1 MRVKVNLRGETIE
14 FTSPVGARLL
24 DYLQENGVPVNAAC
38 GGNGVCHKCRV
49 QMTQGFSAVT
59 AQDRQAFRDS
69 EIANGWRLSC
79 QSRPKI
85 NLEVSVPSA
94 ENFRHRPRVVKRSD
108 FSLQEAKPRSVSLV
122 CDLGSTGVVV
132 AITDHTGDSDNTAD
146 KAPIIEAHLLN
157 RQVRFGADVMT
168 RLHHA
173 QLKGVHALQSALFDT
188 LKLCLDAI
196 REQAPNLF
204 EAAFAGGLYCA
215 GNSAMTSFLLNR
227 SIDTLAVA
235 PFQPASREAG
245 EYSAPALGGIV
256 LHTLPLLAGFVG
268 GDTVA
273 GILAL
278 EAIQAAQPWM
288 LVDIGTN
295 TEIVVNN
302 GQDELWLSSAPAG
315 PAFEGGN
322 ISQGMRAESG
332 AISAARLENGEWKI
346 ETIHH
351 DIPRGIC
358 GSGLIDI
365 LYEAVKGK
373 AIAADGYLPQGRL
386 CVTPEIGLLADDV
399 REFQLAKSATRT
411 AADLLIER
419 AGATPKTIYLA
430 GTFAQNLRLDS
441 VAGVGLLTAG
451 IPIKIIGNASLRG
464 VALYAAM
471 EPHKRA
477 AFSERLERMRRPV
490 ELALQDDFQE
500 RFVHNLNFNSATT

>member
-1 MRVKVNLRGETIE
+1 MKIKVSLRGETME
-14 FTSPVGARLL
+14 FSSPVGARLL
-24 DYLQENGVPVNAAC
+24 DYLQENEVPVNAAC
-38 GGNGVCHKCRV
+38 GGNGTCHKCRIRI
-49 QMTQGFSAVT
+49 TEGFSAVT
-59 AQDRQAFRDS
+59 SKDREAFRAS
-69 EIANGWRLSC
+69 ELNDGWRLSC
-79 QSRPKI
+79 QSRPKTNI
-85 NLEVSVPSA
+85 DVSVPSA
-94 ENFRHRPRVVKRSD
+94 ENIRNRPRIVKRSD
-108 FSLQEAKPRSVSLV
+108 FSTLEKNPGPVSLI

-132 AITDHTGDSDNTAD
+132 AIAEKSQSLAS
-146 KAPIIEAHLLN
+146 PIIEAHLLN

-173 QLKGVHALQSALFDT
+173 QIKGVESLQIALLDT
-188 LKLCLDAI
+188 LKACL
-196 REQAPNLF
+196 ESLKKEAPLLF
-204 EAAFAGGLYCA
+204 SAAFPGGLYCS

-235 PFQPASREAG
+235 PFQPESLEAG
-245 EYSAPALGGIV
+245 ERVSPELGGLTI
-256 LHTLPLLAGFVG
+256 HTLPLLAGFVG

-273 GILAL
+273 GILAI
-278 EAIQAAQPWM
+278 EALGSPEPWM

-302 GQDELWLSSAPAG
+302 GRGELWLSSAPAG

-332 AISAARLENGEWKI
+332 AISIARFKDGVWNC
-346 ETIHH
+346 ETIHG
-351 DIPRGIC
+351 DVPRGIC

-365 LYEAVKGK
+365 LFESVKGGV
-373 AIAADGYLPQGRL
+373 ITPDGFVPGGRL
-386 CVTPEIGLLADDV
+386 DVTPEIGILADDV

-419 AGATPKTIYLA
+419 SGVTPKSIYLA

-441 VAGVGLLTAG
+441 VAGVGLLTPE
-451 IPIKIIGNASLRG
+451 IPVKVIGNASLTG

-471 EPHKRA
+471 DSKKRTD
-477 AFSERLERMRRPV
+477 FIKKLEQMRRPV

-500 RFVHNLNFNSATT
+500 RFVKNLNFSETTTK